1 MNGLLLES
9 GLAKRERNKSKTMIR
24 KKVEAGKKPRLIF
37 SDMEMPQHLDER
49 EEESIHN
56 AHEKS
61 NSDGNDI
68 ESRDVSW
75 D

>member
-1 MNGLLLES
+1 
-9 GLAKRERNKSKTMIR
+9 MIR

-61 NSDGNDI
+61 NSDVTILKVEMCPGT
-68 ESRDVSW
+68 EKMK
-75 D
+75 

>member
-1 MNGLLLES
+1 
-9 GLAKRERNKSKTMIR
+9 MIR

-37 SDMEMPQHLDER
+37 SDMEMPQHLDES